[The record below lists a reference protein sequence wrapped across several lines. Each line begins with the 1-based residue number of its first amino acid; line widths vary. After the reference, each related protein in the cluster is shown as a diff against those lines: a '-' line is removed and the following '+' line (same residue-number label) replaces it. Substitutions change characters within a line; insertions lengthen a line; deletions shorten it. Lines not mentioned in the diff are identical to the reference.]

1 MISVIVTLLI
11 AGSGAD
17 LRHDF
22 ADCLKQADAK
32 AQNQKIAPDA
42 FVDFARTTCSTAAD
56 PFEASLTTVNVK
68 NGMSKKAA
76 AADAA
81 GQIKDYYT
89 ERLENYKI
97 ELQPLPE
104 DKPK

>member
-1 MISVIVTLLI
+1 MIGLVVTMLM

-22 ADCLKQADAK
+22 AECLNLAGAK
-32 AQNQKIAPDA
+32 AQNQKIAADG
-42 FVDFARTTCSTAAD
+42 FVDFARAACSTAAA
-56 PFEASLTTVNVK
+56 PFESALTNTNVK

-81 GQIKDYYT
+81 GQIKDYYS

-97 ELQPLPE
+97 ELQPLPPE
-104 DKPK
+104 KPK

>member
-1 MISVIVTLLI
+1 MIGLILTMLL

-22 ADCLKQADAK
+22 AECLKMADTK
-32 AQNQKIAPDA
+32 AQNEKVAPDG
-42 FVDFARTTCSTAAD
+42 FVDFVRTTCSTAAD
-56 PFEASLTTVNVK
+56 PFEASLTTANVK

-81 GQIKDYYT
+81 TQIKDYYT

-97 ELQPLPE
+97 EIQPLPDE
-104 DKPK
+104 KPK

>member
-56 PFEASLTTVNVK
+56 PFEASLTTANVK

-76 AADAA
+76 ATDAA

>member
-1 MISVIVTLLI
+1 MIGMIVTMML

-22 ADCLKQADAK
+22 ADCLKQANAR
-32 AQNQKIAPDA
+32 ALNQKVTADG
-42 FVDFARTTCSTAAD
+42 FVDFARTACSTAAA
-56 PFEASLTTVNVK
+56 PFEASLTTANLK

-81 GQIKDYYT
+81 DQIRSYYE
-89 ERLENYKI
+89 ERLENYRI
-97 ELQPLPE
+97 EMEPLPPE
-104 DKPK
+104 KPK

>member
-1 MISVIVTLLI
+1 MIGMIVTMLL

-17 LRHDF
+17 LRRDF
-22 ADCLKQADAK
+22 ADCLKQADAR
-32 AQNQKIAPDA
+32 AQNQKVAVEG
-42 FVDFARTTCSTAAD
+42 FVDFARSACSTVAD

-68 NGMSKKAA
+68 NGMSKKSA

-81 GQIKDYYT
+81 TQVKDYYL

-104 DKPK
+104 EKPK

>member
-1 MISVIVTLLI
+1 MIGIVLSMLI

-22 ADCLKQADAK
+22 ADCLKQADTK
-32 AQNQKIAPDA
+32 AQNQKITPEA

-56 PFEASLTTVNVK
+56 PFEASLTTANVK

-81 GQIKDYYT
+81 TQIKDYYT

-97 ELQPLPE
+97 EIQPLPDE
-104 DKPK
+104 KPK

>member
-1 MISVIVTLLI
+1 MIGLIVTMLL

-22 ADCLKQADAK
+22 ADCLKQANARALNEKVAADG
-32 AQNQKIAPDA
+32 
-42 FVDFARTTCSTAAD
+42 FVDFVRSACSTAAA
-56 PFEASLTTVNVK
+56 PFEASLTTANVR

-81 GQIKDYYT
+81 DQIRSYYE

-97 ELQPLPE
+97 ELQPLPAE
-104 DKPK
+104 KPK

>member
-1 MISVIVTLLI
+1 MIGIVVSMLI

-32 AQNQKIAPDA
+32 AQNQKIAA
-42 FVDFARTTCSTAAD
+42 EGFVDFARTTCSTAAE
-56 PFEASLTTVNVK
+56 PFEAQLTTTNVK
-68 NGMSKKAA
+68 NGMSRKAA

-81 GQIKDYYT
+81 SQIKDYYT

-97 ELQPLPE
+97 ELEPLPAG
-104 DKPK
+104 KPK

>member
-1 MISVIVTLLI
+1 MIGLVLTMLI

-22 ADCLKQADAK
+22 AECLKLADTK
-32 AQNQKIAPDA
+32 AQNQKIAA
-42 FVDFARTTCSTAAD
+42 EGFVDFARTTCSTAAG
-56 PFEASLTTVNVK
+56 PFEASLTTANVK

-81 GQIKDYYT
+81 GQIKDYYS
-89 ERLENYKI
+89 ERLDNYNI
-97 ELQPLPE
+97 ELEPLPP

>member
-1 MISVIVTLLI
+1 MIGIVVTMLL
-11 AGSGAD
+11 AGAGAD

-22 ADCLKQADAK
+22 ADCLKQADVK
-32 AQNQKIAPDA
+32 AQNQKIAA
-42 FVDFARTTCSTAAD
+42 EGFVDFARTTCSTAAA
-56 PFEASLTTVNVK
+56 PFEAALTTANVK

-81 GQIKDYYT
+81 SQINDYYS

-97 ELQPLPE
+97 ELQPLAPE
-104 DKPK
+104 KPK